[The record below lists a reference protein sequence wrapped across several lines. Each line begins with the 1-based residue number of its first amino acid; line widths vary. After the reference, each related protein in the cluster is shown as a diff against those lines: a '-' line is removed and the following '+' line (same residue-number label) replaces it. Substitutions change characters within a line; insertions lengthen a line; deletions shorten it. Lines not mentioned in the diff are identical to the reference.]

1 MHGLAAREPPTS
13 LGRTVCAELE
23 GVNGPSQDMLSDSP
37 PFPVVPLPNER
48 THAIRV
54 NGLRLLCRH
63 WGDASAPAIVLLH
76 GLRGFSG
83 TWRTLAASLAGDYHL
98 IALDQRGRGDSD
110 WDPRHNYYTDAYV
123 ADLEGVVD
131 QLALTRFVLLGHSM
145 GGTTSYVYASRHPA
159 RLAALIVEDIA
170 PGSSVRG
177 RGAERIVAEMA
188 NLPESFATWGE
199 ARAYWRAQ
207 RPGVSETALEQRLVE
222 NLHEGADGKIVW
234 RYDARG
240 IRETRMNPDRSR
252 MVDLWPVI
260 GKLEVPTLVI
270 RGERSDFCPAETVD
284 EMCRRNARI
293 TQASVPN
300 ASHYVHDDAPTQFA
314 EHVRGFLIRCGWTR
328 SMPLK
333 SA

>member
-1 MHGLAAREPPTS
+1 
-13 LGRTVCAELE
+13 
-23 GVNGPSQDMLSDSP
+23 MLSDSP
-37 PFPVVPLPNER
+37 PLPVVPLSNER
-48 THAIRV
+48 TQFIRV
-54 NGLRLLCRH
+54 DGLRLLCRH

-110 WDPRHNYYTDAYV
+110 WDARHNYYTDAYL
-123 ADLEGVVD
+123 ADLEGIVD
-131 QLALTRFVLLGHSM
+131 QLALTRFALLGHSM
-145 GGTTSYVYASRHPA
+145 GGTTSYVYASRHPE

-170 PGSSVRG
+170 PGSSSRG

-188 NLPESFATWGE
+188 TLPESFGTWGE
-199 ARAYWRAQ
+199 ARRYWRTQ
-207 RPGVSETALEQRLVE
+207 RPGVSEAALEQRLVE
-222 NLHEGADGKIVW
+222 NLREGPDGKIAW

-240 IRETRMNPDRSR
+240 IRETRTNPAPSR
-252 MVDLWPVI
+252 IVDLWPVI
-260 GKLEVPTLVI
+260 DKLDIPTLVI

-293 TQASVPN
+293 AQMSVPN

-314 EHVRGFLIRCGWTR
+314 EHVREFLIRCGWTR
-328 SMPLK
+328 ATATETRTDHSRRPR
-333 SA
+333 